1 MRTAWWWP
9 LVVCGAAVAC
19 RPASGFDDGFLPVDE
34 RVRHCPEGFVPA
46 VTGRACDAVL
56 PDETCGPGKRPKLGS
71 TTCEPV
77 GPTSCAEG
85 FVAAPDGWGCVEVL
99 PDAGCTGATRA
110 SLGQTSCQPIGDCAA
125 PFPADATHFV
135 DPRFTPAQLDAT
147 HFATLAGA
155 LSAAPP
161 GSVIALE
168 AGRYPDDLVVDH
180 AVTLV
185 GRCAEKVFLEEAGAP
200 MRPALTITGGPVV
213 VRRLTITNHFNGALV
228 QATGSAVFQ
237 DVVVD
242 KNLISGL
249 TAKGGTL
256 TVERSVIRDTLP
268 SSAGSWGYG
277 LFGHQQAHLTATDVE
292 VTRSRQAGVVFQDQG
307 TTGALERVV
316 VTETRPRGDGTNGIG
331 VVVSGGPTATI
342 SRSLLALN
350 VENGLYADS
359 QSASAPTTV
368 TVTDTVVRDSLP
380 RAVGVVLGQYTE
392 YFGRNVM
399 AQGAARIDLTRASIR
414 WANGAS
420 LVSAGGATLTLL
432 DSVVYGSHPFP
443 NGEPT
448 SCASV
453 QDRGT
458 LTFTNTAAVRCAGVG
473 LQLFDQGASVT
484 LTRSL
489 VADITRQGALN
500 NGAGLEL
507 GGPATLELTD
517 SAVTGC
523 AGDGL
528 LTSRGVAGTDPA
540 GAVSLTRAVVGWS
553 AGYLDGSFGRGLE
566 LGGGGPVTVTESAIV
581 ATREVAVVVREEGT
595 QARFVRSVVRDTM
608 SNGDGLHGRG
618 FNVQEG
624 GFLSLED
631 TLLLR
636 NRDVAVMVA
645 QPGSRAELVSTT
657 IADTLPLEKSG
668 TFGWGAGV
676 LVGARAGFTDV
687 FITHAAQVGLAV
699 SASSATVAHSDL
711 RDNAV
716 ALHAQ
721 GGSAISEVQALP
733 AAVGSTDVLV
743 TEDTLFVGNAAR
755 LGTGEVPLPSGAF

>member
-1 MRTAWWWP
+1 MRTAWWWS

-19 RPASGFDDGFLPVDE
+19 RPASGLDDGFLPVDE

-56 PDETCGPGKRPKLGS
+56 PDGPCGPGKRPKLGS

-99 PDAGCTGATRA
+99 P
-110 SLGQTSCQPIGDCAA
+110 GQTSCQPIGDCAA
-125 PFPADATHFV
+125 PFPADVTHFV
-135 DPRFTPAQLDAT
+135 DPRFTQAQLDAT
-147 HFATLAGA
+147 HFATLASA

-185 GRCAEKVFLEEAGAP
+185 GRCAEKVFLEEAGTP
-200 MRPALTITGGPVV
+200 MRPALVITGGPVV

-228 QATGSAVFQ
+228 QATGSADFQ
-237 DVVVD
+237 DVVVER
-242 KNLISGL
+242 NFAEGL
-249 TAKGGTL
+249 RAQGGTL
-256 TVERSVIRDTLP
+256 SVERSVIRDTFP
-268 SSAGSWGYG
+268 DPNGKFGYG
-277 LFGHQQAHLTATDVE
+277 LFGGAQAHVTATDVE
-292 VTRSRQAGVVFQDQG
+292 VTRSHESGVVLQDQD

-316 VTETRPRGDGTNGIG
+316 VTETRARGDGLYGIG
-331 VVVSGGPTATI
+331 VVARAGATVII

-350 VENGLYADS
+350 VEEGLYAGS
-359 QSASAPTTV
+359 KPGSAPTTV

-380 RAVGVVLGQYTE
+380 RAVGVVLGQSTE

-414 WANGAS
+414 WSNGAS
-420 LVSAGGATLTLL
+420 VVSARGATLTLT
-432 DSVVYGSHPFP
+432 DSVVTGSHPSP
-443 NGEPT
+443 SGDGT
-448 SCASV
+448 LCAAV
-453 QDRGT
+453 LNQGT
-458 LTFTNTAAVRCAGVG
+458 LTFTNSAAVRCAGAG
-473 LQLFDQGASVT
+473 LQVVGQGASAT

-489 VADITRQGALN
+489 VADITQQGADN
-500 NGAGLEL
+500 VAAGLEL
-507 GGPATLELTD
+507 VGLATLDLVD

-523 AGDGL
+523 EGEGVF
-528 LTSRGVAGTDPA
+528 TSSSVSGTEPA
-540 GAVSLTRAVVGWS
+540 GAVTLTRSVVGYS
-553 AGYLDGSFGRGLE
+553 SSNADGSFGRGLD
-566 LGGGGPVTVTESAIV
+566 LGSGGSVTVTESAV
-581 ATREVAVVVREEGT
+581 VYSRELAVVVREADT
-595 QARFVRSVVRDTM
+595 QVRFVRSVVRDTM
-608 SNGDGLHGRG
+608 SNGDGLHGRA

-645 QPGSRAELVSTT
+645 QPGSRAELVGTT
-657 IADTLPLEKSG
+657 IADTLPVEQSG

-676 LVGARAGFTDV
+676 LLGAQAGFADV
-687 FITHAAQVGLAV
+687 FITHAAQVGIVV
-699 SASSATVAHSDL
+699 SASEATVAHSDL

-721 GGSAISEVQALP
+721 DGSVISEVQALP
-733 AAVGSTDVLV
+733 AVVGPTDVLV
-743 TEDTLFVGNAAR
+743 TEDTIFLDNAAR
-755 LGTGEVPLPSGAF
+755 LGTGEVPLPPGAF